1 MWKKGKIILGS
12 SSHSTTTV
20 DAGWQKRPVEKS
32 KKEKENRTNPGANG
46 VAVSGAHLQRGCP
59 EL

>member
-1 MWKKGKIILGS
+1 
-12 SSHSTTTV
+12 
-20 DAGWQKRPVEKS
+20 VEKS

>member
-1 MWKKGKIILGS
+1 MLGDRNGLWRS
-12 SSHSTTTV
+12 
-20 DAGWQKRPVEKS
+20 Q
-32 KKEKENRTNPGANG
+32 KKEKENRNNPGANG